1 MGCNYCKKLKD
12 SESIDLPGKD
22 SRVFMNQFDN
32 FLTETESEKLK
43 NEEFDLVIPKNYL
56 DITNDNAFNLPDEFK
71 ENEKLYDVEPIKFK
85 NGNIYKGKWNS
96 EKRME
101 GKGKYYLKDDGIY
114 IEGFWDNGDLKY
126 GRIFLPDGSIYKGY
140 INNSKYNGKGKLI
153 LEDAEY
159 DGEFENGDFKKGK
172 LVWKNGYEYDGDFNG
187 FCLNGKGKLK
197 NPDGDSYEGDFVNNL
212 FHGEGT
218 YKYFKSKN
226 IYEGEFQYGMK
237 KGKGKYTVNGQYIYE
252 GNWDNDMPF
261 GYGKLSNW
269 DDTCN
274 LKCTFRDG
282 KIAEEP
288 IYIKGSKEII
298 NPETFEI
305 KPEEM
310 NINITKLSH
319 INNQIN
325 NQEDGTIIFK
335 PGSIRSFFSD
345 E

>member
-126 GRIFLPDGSIYKGY
+126 GRIFLPDGSIYEGY
-140 INNSKYNGKGKLI
+140 INNSKYNGKGNLK

-159 DGEFENGDFKKGK
+159 DG
-172 LVWKNGYEYDGDFNG
+172 
-187 FCLNGKGKLK
+187 
-197 NPDGDSYEGDFVNNL
+197 
-212 FHGEGT
+212 
-218 YKYFKSKN
+218 
-226 IYEGEFQYGMK
+226 
-237 KGKGKYTVNGQYIYE
+237 
-252 GNWDNDMPF
+252 
-261 GYGKLSNW
+261 
-269 DDTCN
+269 N
-274 LKCTFRDG
+274 LKM
-282 KIAEEP
+282 
-288 IYIKGSKEII
+288 EILKKV
-298 NPETFEI
+298 N
-305 KPEEM
+305 
-310 NINITKLSH
+310 
-319 INNQIN
+319 
-325 NQEDGTIIFK
+325 
-335 PGSIRSFFSD
+335 
-345 E
+345 